1 MSKKIIIDAFDKVA
15 CPHCGT
21 DFVLQDAIAHQ
32 LIERYESEYAAML
45 DGERRQLRESLI
57 ADAERA
63 AARRFNEQIERL
75 QEQLAQSAAAEV
87 RMKAKLEGAAKQAAE
102 AVRREADRINAV
114 MLLATGWT

>member
-1 MSKKIIIDAFDKVA
+1 MIEIKDLTVSL
-15 CPHCGT
+15 G

-63 AARRFNEQIERL
+63 AAIGARIE
-75 QEQLAQSAAAEV
+75 
-87 RMKAKLEGAAKQAAE
+87 
-102 AVRREADRINAV
+102 
-114 MLLATGWT
+114 TGTA